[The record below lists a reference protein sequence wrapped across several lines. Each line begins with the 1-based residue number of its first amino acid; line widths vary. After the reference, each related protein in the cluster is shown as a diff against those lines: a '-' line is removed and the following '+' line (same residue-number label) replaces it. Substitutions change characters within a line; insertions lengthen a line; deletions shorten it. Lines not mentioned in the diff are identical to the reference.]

1 LRHRYFDDLAELNS
15 ALHDAVAAS
24 MPRLPGWRV
33 GLTATTLTGAL
44 IACEEEFANLS
55 TKVAPERLLTATSDV
70 AKKILNRVP

>member
-1 LRHRYFDDLAELNS
+1 
-15 ALHDAVAAS
+15 

-44 IACEEEFANLS
+44 VACEEEFANLS
-55 TKVAPERLLTATSDV
+55 TTVAPERLLAATSDV